1 MSRVDHWRISR
12 LHKGNRI
19 KSGALGNTR
28 HKVHKISD
36 RYPTKGISQFHK
48 LEWNNARKM
57 LGEPMLRRVH
67 LVRARIQYGKKIL
80 NGMYM
85 YGGKKS

>member
-12 LHKGNRI
+12 KRNRNRI
-19 KSGALGNTR
+19 KSGKLGNVR
-28 HKVHKISD
+28 HNVKKVLNG
-36 RYPTKGISQFHK
+36 RKGCKHT
-48 LEWNNARKM
+48 NNARKM
-57 LGEPMLRRVH
+57 LGKPMLRHVH
-67 LVRARIQYGKKIL
+67 LVRTRIQYGKKIL